1 MKNVTLWL
9 TLVKGIWKQ
18 RRNIF
23 LIWIKSSLV
32 DEWSALRNGKPFHI
46 ALNADLPKMKGTKG
60 NPSIY
65 FHVEDDD
72 CQAPTPR
79 FNKGVVQV

>member
-1 MKNVTLWL
+1 
-9 TLVKGIWKQ
+9 
-18 RRNIF
+18 
-23 LIWIKSSLV
+23 V

-46 ALNADLPKMKGTKG
+46 ASNADLPKMKGTKG